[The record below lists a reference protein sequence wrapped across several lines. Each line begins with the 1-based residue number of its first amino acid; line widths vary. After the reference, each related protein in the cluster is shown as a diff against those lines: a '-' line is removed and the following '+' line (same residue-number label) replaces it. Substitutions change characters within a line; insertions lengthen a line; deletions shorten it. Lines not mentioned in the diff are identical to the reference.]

1 MADLFS
7 LDLVKHHLKLDE
19 IDDDDSY
26 LNFLMQAAVSYVE
39 DAVGRCDTEN
49 PKVVLLLLV
58 LISNL
63 YENRQ
68 YTIDKSSEKVQ
79 YVTHSMLLQLQLEE
93 VPEDDQSWDS

>member
-1 MADLFS
+1 MAGTYS
-7 LDLVKHHLKLDE
+7 LELVKHHLKLDE

-26 LNFLMQAAVSYVE
+26 LQFLMEVAAAYVE
-39 DAVGRCDTEN
+39 DAVGKCDTEN

-68 YTIDKSSEKVQ
+68 YTIDKNNEKVQ
-79 YVTHSMLLQLQLEE
+79 YVTQSILLQLQLEE